1 MEVLYYFICSVKD
14 NVPFILS
21 NRANEIIQYLHN
33 MVAVHPATSGLI
45 LNIFNLFKPRVTS
58 IKILRIKSL
67 TWGTIF
73 LRQERYPQVRKKY
86 PKNE

>member
-33 MVAVHPATSGLI
+33 MVAVHPATSG
-45 LNIFNLFKPRVTS
+45 FMS
-58 IKILRIKSL
+58 IWRYSFGQLL
-67 TWGTIF
+67 
-73 LRQERYPQVRKKY
+73 RYPSELIYLFLSNIVLNCNKKM
-86 PKNE
+86 KD

>member
-33 MVAVHPATSGLI
+33 KMNTSLPTDYLEI
-45 LNIFNLFKPRVTS
+45 ELVMCDQVT
-58 IKILRIKSL
+58 
-67 TWGTIF
+67 
-73 LRQERYPQVRKKY
+73 
-86 PKNE
+86 

>member
-45 LNIFNLFKPRVTS
+45 LNLGMSDRA
-58 IKILRIKSL
+58 R
-67 TWGTIF
+67 
-73 LRQERYPQVRKKY
+73 E
-86 PKNE
+86 PKETP

>member
-45 LNIFNLFKPRVTS
+45 LNLGMMDIGYYLLNQPSHLNYMLQT
-58 IKILRIKSL
+58 
-67 TWGTIF
+67 
-73 LRQERYPQVRKKY
+73 
-86 PKNE
+86 

>member
-33 MVAVHPATSGLI
+33 MVAVHPATSGFMSIWRLHFI
-45 LNIFNLFKPRVTS
+45 NFGIARATEPQIDTTIRVMPS
-58 IKILRIKSL
+58 A
-67 TWGTIF
+67 
-73 LRQERYPQVRKKY
+73 
-86 PKNE
+86 

>member
-33 MVAVHPATSGLI
+33 KSRARHPSLPTI
-45 LNIFNLFKPRVTS
+45 LNCDMKYEKVNQSASPTGNHDTWNKKLMFK
-58 IKILRIKSL
+58 
-67 TWGTIF
+67 
-73 LRQERYPQVRKKY
+73 
-86 PKNE
+86 